1 MEENRACPEL
11 KMIEKRCR
19 VVDTLG
25 GDELQILYL
34 PCVMLQI
41 CKACVSIYVLTYTYK
56 YLYTFIIKL
65 EKKYHKLYI
74 FNSVIVSWI
83 NLRII
88 IKIFEILIVYDKSL
102 SLININQYL

>member
-1 MEENRACPEL
+1 MDENKACPEL

-56 YLYTFIIKL
+56 VSILLSKL
-65 EKKYHKLYI
+65 EKK
-74 FNSVIVSWI
+74 
-83 NLRII
+83 
-88 IKIFEILIVYDKSL
+88 
-102 SLININQYL
+102 